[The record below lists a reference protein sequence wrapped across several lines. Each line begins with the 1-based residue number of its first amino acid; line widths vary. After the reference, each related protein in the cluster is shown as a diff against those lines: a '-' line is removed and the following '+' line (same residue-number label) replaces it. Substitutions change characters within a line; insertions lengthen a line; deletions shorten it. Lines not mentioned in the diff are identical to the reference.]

1 MLGRKDK
8 VSEGR
13 LTAVQ
18 YVLLGIFLVLAFGLW
33 RLQIARSDY
42 YASLAEQ
49 NRIKQVPILAPRGKI
64 LDREGRIIVDNYPS
78 FSVLLLRDQKRD
90 LNADADLIASGLHMQ
105 PDELRARL
113 KRMAA
118 VPGYQPMFLKDDI
131 TPDELAFIESHRAE
145 LPELDIINV
154 HRRLYPRNGFMA
166 HVIGYVGQVSEEM
179 LQQPQWELYN
189 PGDIVGMSGLEAY
202 YNDILMGKNGSR
214 QVLVNSRGKEV
225 GTLSD
230 VPAVPGKQLKTTI
243 DLDLQIAAE
252 EALEGKP
259 GAIVAMDPRN
269 GEILAMVSRPAFDP
283 NEFAVRISRDEWN
296 RLVTDP
302 GKPLLNKAIQAQLAP
317 GSVFKTIMAT
327 AGLQEGIAQDLV
339 VSCGGGK
346 TFYGRYFKCWIS
358 ANHST
363 HGSVNISKAIY
374 QSCDSYFY
382 TLAEKLGISK
392 IAKWATMLGL
402 GQKTGVDLPQEV
414 SGVMPS
420 EQWKIKN
427 FKQKWYAGETIS
439 VGIGQG
445 AVATTPIQLAR
456 AVGAI
461 TSEGLL
467 VRPHLAFPDEL
478 PPGFKQVSSYTEQTK
493 LPIEEKNWMTIT
505 DAMANVVS
513 PMGTAGRAAIKGID
527 IAGKTGSAQTV
538 SNDLKKK
545 MSAKEKGEFKD
556 NGWFVGVTPR
566 RNPEIVVACLFEGGE
581 HGALAAVVATK
592 VIKAYVE
599 KQRTRQTLVAKENGG
614 AQGNKAEVAAVWHQP
629 DGNASATTPPDQMQ
643 AGHFTVDTNGKTKPV
658 AAAPGMTSVKSAE
671 SRELQTTE
679 SHTEMAEPEVQSVE
693 PAQPALRSEG
703 EPSAPVRDNKKP
715 GTRPEHA
722 PANPPGEPGTAMLP
736 TPTAAKENQP

>member
-18 YVLLGIFLVLAFGLW
+18 YMLLGVFLVLAFGLW
-33 RLQIARSDY
+33 RLQIAHSDY

-90 LNADADLIASGLHMQ
+90 LNADADLIAMGLHIP

-118 VPGYQPMFLKDDI
+118 VPGYQPLFLKDDI

-166 HVIGYVGQVSEEM
+166 HVIGYVGQVSEDM

-230 VPAVPGKQLKTTI
+230 VPAVPGKQLRTTI

-252 EALEGKP
+252 EALGDRQ

-269 GEILAMVSRPAFDP
+269 GEILAMVSRPTFDP
-283 NEFAVRISRDEWN
+283 NQFAVRITRDEWN
-296 RLVTDP
+296 KLITDP

-317 GSVFKTIMAT
+317 GSVFKIIMAT
-327 AGLQEGIAQDLV
+327 AGLQEGIAQDLIV
-339 VSCGGGK
+339 NCGGGK
-346 TFYGRYFKCWIS
+346 TFYGRFFKCWI
-358 ANHST
+358 AG
-363 HGSVNISKAIY
+363 HGSHGTVGISKAIY

-402 GQKTGVDLPQEV
+402 GQKTGIDLPQEV

-420 EQWKIKN
+420 EQWKIRN

-445 AVATTPIQLAR
+445 AVATTPMQLAR
-456 AVGAI
+456 AIGAI
-461 TSEGLL
+461 TSDGLL
-467 VRPHLAFPDEL
+467 VRPHLAFPDQF
-478 PPGFKQVSSYTEQTK
+478 PPGFKQVAEYSTQTHVP
-493 LPIEEKNWMTIT
+493 LDQKNWDTIT
-505 DAMANVVS
+505 DAMALVVS
-513 PMGTAGRAAIKGID
+513 PGGTAASAHLPGID
-527 IAGKTGSAQTV
+527 FAGKTGSAQTV
-538 SNDLKKK
+538 SNELKKK
-545 MSAKEKGEFKD
+545 MSASEKSKFKD

-566 RNPEIVVACLFEGGE
+566 RNPELVVAVLLEEGE
-581 HGALAAVVATK
+581 HGFFAARAASQ

-599 KQRTRQTLVAKENGG
+599 KQRTRETLVAKAN
-614 AQGNKAEVAAVWHQP
+614 AASGNKAEVAAVWHQG
-629 DGNASATTPPDQMQ
+629 DASAAGTGADNKLQ
-643 AGHFTVDTNGKTKPV
+643 AGHFNIDASGKVKPV
-658 AAAPGMTSVKSAE
+658 ATAPGMADPKPNPAD
-671 SRELQTTE
+671 RDLQATE
-679 SHTEMAEPEVQSVE
+679 SHTEMAEPEVQPESQ
-693 PAQPALRSEG
+693 PTQPALRTDG
-703 EPSAPVRDNKKP
+703 EEPTAEAAQKKP
-715 GTRPEHA
+715 GTKPLKPPNRAQPAAEPATLVVPERH
-722 PANPPGEPGTAMLP
+722 P
-736 TPTAAKENQP
+736 